1 MHLKSVSGHGPAED
15 FEEGHMRFGHGALT
29 REDTLPYVAWDPRVV
44 IHSLACN
51 CMLHKSCT
59 KKHIRMHL
67 IFLPADAITDT
78 LEDAERIETAQLR
91 LQLGHHGALRVR
103 RGRRRGLAR

>member
-1 MHLKSVSGHGPAED
+1 MFLKNC
-15 FEEGHMRFGHGALT
+15 GHGALT
-29 REDTLPYVAWDPRVV
+29 REG
-44 IHSLACN
+44 
-51 CMLHKSCT
+51 MLHKSCT

-67 IFLPADAITDT
+67 IFLRADAITDT